1 MAERSKAVDSSDRL
15 DQGYLGNDNAG
26 FPAIIP
32 LSQEAWVRIP
42 LLSIFFPFWD
52 HDDSQPAHSGTEYD
66 WVVLIFIRF
75 LLQSTLES
83 VKLYK
88 FEICPM

>member
-42 LLSIFFPFWD
+42 LLSNFFF
-52 HDDSQPAHSGTEYD
+52 
-66 WVVLIFIRF
+66 F
-75 LLQSTLES
+75 LGS
-83 VKLYK
+83 
-88 FEICPM
+88 